1 MQVLWRTI
9 VVGVLASI
17 GTAVLPLPATL
28 LGKLT
33 GSTDVGGVVY
43 ALELVAVCAVAIP
56 VLVSQWRS
64 TRQTG
69 ASYANPLML
78 GYAAVYLAVMAVLWA
93 TALPAYFG
101 ATGGVTAQGDPVGS
115 LWYAAAVFRRRGAVD
130 RGLPERGKTTS
141 QPQLTGG

>member
-1 MQVLWRTI
+1 M
-9 VVGVLASI
+9 
-17 GTAVLPLPATL
+17 LPLPATL

-33 GSTDVGGVVY
+33 DSTDVGGVVY
-43 ALELVAVCAVAIP
+43 ALELVAVSAVAIP
-56 VLVSQWRS
+56 VLVIQWRS

-69 ASYANPLML
+69 ANYANPLIL

-115 LWYAAAVFRRRGAVD
+115 LWYSLLCFVIATLSIAACRSVSRRESTT
-130 RGLPERGKTTS
+130 PEPLLAS
-141 QPQLTGG
+141 S